1 MSGTILVTGAQG
13 FVGRYYI
20 AEARRRFPQSR
31 IVGIGRSPRRA
42 AFTHQI
48 TLGTRSI
55 AAPILDDEL
64 AWSERE
70 PDYRRIDITDANAL
84 VALFREI
91 EPATVVHLASGLRDD
106 PYRHLFRTNVEGTLT
121 LLEAIA
127 ESGVAVKRIVLG
139 SSGSVYGTT
148 AVSFERLRED
158 LACEP
163 ADIYAVSKLAAENAA
178 RIVARERGL
187 PIVIARIFNVVG
199 AGQEERHVV
208 GRFASQLV
216 AIAAGAPPRIAIGDL
231 SPLRDFIDVRDVAR
245 GLADLAERG
254 VPHQTYNVATG
265 AGTPIATILETLL
278 RLTGLAGKVDI
289 SSSYVRPAD
298 VPRFVADV
306 ERITSLG
313 FTPAHSL
320 EDSLAAT
327 LAYYERAFACADP
340 TAAASASAAAGAST
354 HG

>member
-163 ADIYAVSKLAAENAA
+163 ADIYAVSKLAAENA
-178 RIVARERGL
+178 
-187 PIVIARIFNVVG
+187 G